1 MRFTLYTLVDITETN
16 ARRVSSNNKEFQQQQ
31 NFLTVLQT
39 IGLRVNPT
47 YVGAPVVVNET
58 PSKLGL
64 GKEYKTKQNVW
75 EFTFDI
81 DYENALDIETLQN
94 DFNLIPFISGLD
106 ETSKFENDVF
116 LSQNQAKTNILFV
129 ISDK

>member
-1 MRFTLYTLVDITETN
+1 MRFRLYTLVDITETN

-47 YVGAPVVVNET
+47 YVSAPAVIKEIPN
-58 PSKLGL
+58 KLGL

-75 EFTFDI
+75 EFIFDI
-81 DYENALDIETLQN
+81 DYESALDIETLDN

-106 ETSKFENDVF
+106 ETIKFENDVF
-116 LSQNQAKTNILFV
+116 LPQNQAKNNIIFN
-129 ISDK
+129 IIDK

>member
-47 YVGAPVVVNET
+47 YVGAPVVVKET

-81 DYENALDIETLQN
+81 DYENALDIQTLQN

-106 ETSKFENDVF
+106 ETLKFENDVF

>member
-16 ARRVSSNNKEFQQQQ
+16 ARRVSRNDKEFQQQQ

-47 YVGAPVVVNET
+47 YVSAPVVVKET

-64 GKEYKTKQNVW
+64 GKDYKTKQNVW

-106 ETSKFENDVF
+106 ETLKFENDVF
-116 LSQNQAKTNILFV
+116 LPQNHAKTNILFV